1 MIVKD
6 FLLKFNIDDLVDAY
20 YLYEEDIC
28 NYHGTSKQVK
38 GKEDARKYALK
49 KALNEILLL
58 DPVENLD
65 YIIFSVPHPNSQGL
79 DSFLINKEELFNTE
93 LDRIEHY
100 GYEFD
105 SMREILGFEVSD
117 ACKFY
122 LNDDLLFACSIIF
135 EMTFFG
141 YNPDDQEKETSKNI
155 DELNN
160 QIEEIESGEAN
171 FTTLNDEFW
180 ESVGYVDKR
189 DEKEILFEDKVRS
202 IEGNYIKDILDEL
215 YDLERYYQNKNK

>member
-6 FLLKFNIDDLVDAY
+6 FLLTFNIDDLVNAY

-28 NYHGTSKQVK
+28 NYHGTTKHVK

-58 DPVENLD
+58 EPIKDKYHIV
-65 YIIFSVPHPNSQGL
+65 FSIPHPNSQGL
-79 DSFLINKEELFNTE
+79 DSFLIKKEELFNTE

-105 SMREILGFEVSD
+105 SMQEILGFEVSD

-135 EMTFFG
+135 EMTFFD
-141 YNPDDQEKETSKNI
+141 YNPEDQEKETSKNI

-171 FTTLNDEFW
+171 FTTINDEFW
-180 ESVGYVDKR
+180 ESVGYVDTR
-189 DEKEILFEDKVRS
+189 DEKERLFEDKVRS

-215 YDLERYYQNKNK
+215 YDLERYYQNKK

>member
-6 FLLKFNIDDLVDAY
+6 FLLTFNIDDLVNAY

-28 NYHGTSKQVK
+28 NYHGTTKHVQ

-58 DPVENLD
+58 EPVKD
-65 YIIFSVPHPNSQGL
+65 KYHIVFSVPHPNSKGL
-79 DSFLINKEELFNTE
+79 DSFLIKKGELFDTS

-105 SMREILGFEVSD
+105 SMQEILGYEISD

-141 YNPDDQEKETSKNI
+141 YNPKDQEKETSKNLEEI
-155 DELNN
+155 NES
-160 QIEEIESGEAN
+160 IEEIESGEAQL
-171 FTTLNDEFW
+171 TTLDDNYW
-180 ESVGYVDKR
+180 ESIGYIDKR
-189 DEKEILFEDKVRS
+189 DEKEKLFENKVTI
-202 IEGNYIKDILDEL
+202 IECNYINDILDEL
-215 YDLERYYQNKNK
+215 YDLERYYQSKK